1 MPELPE
7 IETIRTGLE
16 PVIVGQSVAA
26 VYIRQP
32 QLRYRI
38 PADLDQTLRGQTIRN
53 LQRRGKYLLLH
64 VDRGMVLIHLGMS
77 GSLRFI
83 TSNQIPERH
92 DHVDFVL
99 DHGVLRYRDPRRFGL
114 VLWHPATVATHRLL
128 EKLGPEPLGDDFT
141 HSYLSQKGEGSKR
154 AIKNF
159 IMDSR
164 VVVGVGNIYANE
176 ALFLA
181 RIHPLRLAGTL
192 STHEWKELQR
202 NIVAVLHAGIKAGG
216 TTLQDF
222 VDGSGNPGYFQQQ
235 LLVYGRDNAP
245 CPNCGEILHKQVI
258 GQRSSWFCPRC
269 QQENVKKT

>member
-7 IETIRTGLE
+7 VETIRTGLD
-16 PVIVGQSVAA
+16 PVLVGHTVTA
-26 VYIRQP
+26 VYIRQA

-38 PADLDQTLRGQTIRN
+38 PTELEQILLGQTISA
-53 LQRRGKYLLLH
+53 LHRRGKYLLLE
-64 VDRGMVLIHLGMS
+64 VERGTVLIHLGMS
-77 GSLRFI
+77 GSLRFVS
-83 TSNQIPERH
+83 TDQTPERH

-99 DHGVLRYRDPRRFGL
+99 DHGILRYRDPRRFGL
-114 VLWHPATVATHRLL
+114 VLWHPASAPCHRLL
-128 EKLGPEPLGDDFT
+128 ERLGPEPLGDDFT
-141 HSYLSQKGEGSKR
+141 PTYLSHKAKGSKR

-159 IMDSR
+159 IMDSQ

-192 STHEWKELQR
+192 SMLEWEELQR

-222 VDGSGNPGYFQQQ
+222 VNGSGKPGYFQQQ
-235 LLVYGRDNAP
+235 LLVYGRDNDP
-245 CPNCGEILHKQVI
+245 CPECGEGLHKTVI
-258 GQRSSWFCPRC
+258 GQRSSWFCPHC
-269 QQENVKKT
+269 QH

>member
-7 IETIRTGLE
+7 VETIRAGLE
-16 PVIVGQSVAA
+16 PVLVGQTIAA
-26 VYIRQP
+26 VHIRQP
-32 QLRYRI
+32 QLRYSI
-38 PADLDQTLRGQTIRN
+38 PADLPQILPGQTIKS
-53 LQRRGKYLLLH
+53 LQRRGKYLLLQ
-64 VDRGMVLIHLGMS
+64 VEQGTVLIHLGMS
-77 GSLRFI
+77 GSLRFVP
-83 TSNQIPERH
+83 TNQPPQRH
-92 DHVDFVL
+92 EHVDFVL
-99 DHGVLRYRDPRRFGL
+99 DHGIMRYRDPRRFGL
-114 VLWHPATVATHRLL
+114 VLWHPASGVTHRLL
-128 EKLGPEPLGDDFT
+128 EKLGPEPLGDDFSP
-141 HSYLSQKGEGSKR
+141 SYLAQKGEGSKR

-192 STHEWKELQR
+192 STQEWEELQR
-202 NIVAVLHAGIKAGG
+202 NIVAVLYAGIKAGG

-222 VDGSGNPGYFQQQ
+222 VDGSGKPGYFQQQ
-235 LLVYGRDNAP
+235 LLVYGRDRAP

-269 QQENVKKT
+269 QH